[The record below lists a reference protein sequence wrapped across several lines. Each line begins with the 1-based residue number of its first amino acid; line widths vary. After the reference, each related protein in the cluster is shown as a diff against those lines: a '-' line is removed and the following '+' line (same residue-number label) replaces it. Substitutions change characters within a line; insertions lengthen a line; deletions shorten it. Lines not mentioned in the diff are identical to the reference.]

1 MDLASFGGPEDQM
14 QETNILANL
23 SLISVMAMVHTSSQT
38 VMFSRVT
45 GKWGNSKVR
54 VIRLSQM
61 EIFWME
67 AGKMGTD
74 TEFSFLHFPMEL
86 GIRLCMLMEPEKEGG
101 MR

>member
-14 QETNILANL
+14 LATNISAN
-23 SLISVMAMVHTSSQT
+23 SNLISVMAMVHTSSQT
-38 VMFSRVT
+38 VMFSQVD

-61 EIFWME
+61 EIFWMG

-74 TEFSFLHFPMEL
+74 MEFSFSHFPMEL